1 MLSLSLIHYHPE
13 RDQALLEEHAELHS
27 GRKFVVST
35 QYDHGSNVLLQKA
48 PKPLEETLVTARS
61 LGFGYVMFSP
71 GGSKME
77 HLFSA
82 FPEEWE
88 DQGEEPKE
96 YRIIGEVSLEAEGPE
111 EAAREFVDKVQGGEI
126 VATVRNINTDSISD
140 IYLGDLDG
148 GGDELDED
156 SGGSPTGSSN
166 SGDDS
171 DTNEV

>member
-27 GRKFVVST
+27 GQKFVVST

-48 PKPLEETLVTARS
+48 PKPLEETLMTARS

-71 GGSKME
+71 DGSKME

-126 VATVRNINTDSISD
+126 VATVRNINTDSIFD
-140 IYLGDLDG
+140 IYLDDIGGVGDAPDG
-148 GGDELDED
+148 GSAGDGDP
-156 SGGSPTGSSN
+156 SG
-166 SGDDS
+166 DS
-171 DTNEV
+171 DTNEA